1 MDVRYGL
8 AMAGEPTF
16 EDFEALGIR
25 VGTILRAE
33 PNDGTRDPAY
43 KLWIDLGDDEPA
55 QSSAKIT
62 DRYGVEDLVGCQV
75 VVVTGFGSMRI
86 GGFRSDVLVL
96 GALTKNGV
104 VLVVPDEP
112 VPPGATVA

>member
-1 MDVRYGL
+1 M
-8 AMAGEPTF
+8 
-16 EDFEALGIR
+16 
-25 VGTILRAE
+25 
-33 PNDGTRDPAY
+33 
-43 KLWIDLGDDEPA
+43 
-55 QSSAKIT
+55 
-62 DRYGVEDLVGCQV
+62 GCQV
-75 VVVTGFGSMRI
+75 VVVTGFGPMRI